1 MEYIHFTILI
11 VLLVISVNLTN
22 YLAKKLA
29 LIIFDANRRRK
40 APNKRDRI
48 YISGRISG
56 TEILLTRRRFMQKE
70 IELNKISHVE
80 YNPMKELNLEEPLH
94 TWLYYMRVGIC
105 NLMICDSIYMLKGWR
120 KSRGARIEFTI
131 ARLLKYKIYFE

>member
-29 LIIFDANRRRK
+29 FIIFDANRRRK
-40 APNKRDRI
+40 APTKRDRI

-56 TEILLTRRRFMQKE
+56 TELLLTKRRFMQKE

-80 YNPMKELNLEEPLH
+80 YNPMKDVAESLH

-105 NLMICDSIYMLKGWR
+105 NLMTCDSIYMLKGWR
-120 KSRGARIEFTI
+120 KSRGARIEITI